1 MIIDTLGE
9 IRNSLYYLGHK
20 ECPVYLLD
28 GPEPVIFDA
37 GITFAGKLY
46 LEAIRSVLGDRQP
59 SMLFLTHAHWDHC
72 GSVSCLK
79 EAFPTMKVAA
89 SRLSGQILQR
99 PNAVALIRKL
109 NEDFISMIE
118 STPGLDLSILNH
130 QPFRAFEVD
139 IPLHD
144 NQSIDLGEGK
154 VLQVLATP
162 GHTRDHLSY
171 YLPGEKILI
180 AGEAAGVRF
189 GPEAVSSE
197 FAADYD
203 LYVSS
208 LKRLAALPV
217 EVFCQGHHSVLTGR
231 EEIRNLFRQSLS
243 VTTSYKQRIMDLLAE
258 EDGLAERVIERVKE
272 EKYDVIQGP
281 KQWESAYLL
290 NLKAQV
296 AHLAAK
302 QKHGD
307 GSAVTI

>member
-72 GSVSCLK
+72 GAVSCLK

-109 NEDFISMIE
+109 NEDFVSIIE
-118 STPGLDLSILNH
+118 STPGLDLSLLNH
-130 QPFRAFEVD
+130 QPFNSFAVD
-139 IPLHD
+139 IPLED
-144 NQSIDLGEGK
+144 NQTFDLGEGK
-154 VLQVLATP
+154 ILQVLATP

-189 GPEAVSSE
+189 SHEVISSE

-208 LKRLAALPV
+208 INRLAALPA
-217 EVFCQGHHSVLTGR
+217 EVFCQGHHSVLAGR
-231 EEIRNLFRQSLS
+231 EEIKKMFQQSLN
-243 VTTSYKQRIMDLLAE
+243 VTRRYKERIMELLE
-258 EDGLAERVIERVKE
+258 EEEGQAERVMERVKTE
-272 EKYDVIQGP
+272 MYDVIKGT

-302 QKHGD
+302 TG
-307 GSAVTI
+307 

>member
-1 MIIDTLGE
+1 M
-9 IRNSLYYLGHK
+9 
-20 ECPVYLLD
+20 
-28 GPEPVIFDA
+28 
-37 GITFAGKLY
+37 
-46 LEAIRSVLGDRQP
+46 LGDRQP

-72 GSVSCLK
+72 GAVSCLK
-79 EAFPTMKVAA
+79 EAFPSMKVA
-89 SRLSGQILQR
+89 SSYLSGQILQR